1 MRKIAFLIVLCCLMP
16 VKSWA
21 WRDNPAAIKAVT
33 ALFHNLTTVQK
44 QFAEFAPQ
52 HSCHPDVYIP
62 LDIDA
67 DGVWEI
73 WVRTYDGKN
82 GILYAQAKTGGLKV
96 ILKDSEYDD
105 VAICGNEISVTTGK
119 YAGVTERQIYVMHKG
134 KVIKAPFVEQTVY
147 NGMDGTTKS
156 TFVNAKGKPAS
167 KSEMNKVLNLVFE
180 GPAYS
185 KQNFFD
191 KQIHELVNECGEYAN
206 ISTDITISER
216 PIFVEPKNYAKNEFV
231 GIVDSRVKNPEAYTK
246 MVFKPH
252 INDVKFTG
260 KNSYGDF
267 LYRLTNPSAS
277 AKMFRGYKANEATAV
292 IVKDSW
298 LTTHNPLQF
307 SRWKFGEAKQP
318 CSQQWIIKTIK
329 QRFNRE
335 VKSVHWL
342 ASVPESERQFF
353 VVIFHP
359 NSNANT
365 PFNAL
370 ASIVCFAEGELISSY
385 DFWGHDDGG
394 NPSSVW
400 NDGDGGYFFWP
411 ELTVIA
417 GTDSG
422 LEIYL
427 RRTDSYGAR
436 HYCIREIGNQF
447 IRLSTAARYRNN

>member
-134 KVIKAPFVEQTVY
+134 EVIKAPFVEQTVY

-191 KQIHELVNECGEYAN
+191 KQIELVNECGEYAN
-206 ISTDITISER
+206 IPTDITISER
-216 PIFVEPKNYAKNEFV
+216 PIFVEPKNYTKNEFV
-231 GIVDSRVKNPEAYTK
+231 GIVD
-246 MVFKPH
+246 
-252 INDVKFTG
+252 
-260 KNSYGDF
+260 
-267 LYRLTNPSAS
+267 
-277 AKMFRGYKANEATAV
+277 
-292 IVKDSW
+292 
-298 LTTHNPLQF
+298 
-307 SRWKFGEAKQP
+307 
-318 CSQQWIIKTIK
+318 
-329 QRFNRE
+329 
-335 VKSVHWL
+335 
-342 ASVPESERQFF
+342 
-353 VVIFHP
+353 
-359 NSNANT
+359 
-365 PFNAL
+365 
-370 ASIVCFAEGELISSY
+370 
-385 DFWGHDDGG
+385 
-394 NPSSVW
+394 
-400 NDGDGGYFFWP
+400 
-411 ELTVIA
+411 
-417 GTDSG
+417 
-422 LEIYL
+422 
-427 RRTDSYGAR
+427 
-436 HYCIREIGNQF
+436 
-447 IRLSTAARYRNN
+447 